1 METLVIEKTE
11 EKELFEYLLKEEEE
25 NEEDYPEFDDYANQ
39 LCRIGNCPLIMSK
52 EEKYVKLSP
61 SKEKLSQSLIDDL
74 LDTGVFNSPV
84 EEELSLEVKQL
95 LKKLKQS

>member
-1 METLVIEKTE
+1 MPK
-11 EKELFEYLLKEEEE
+11 K
-25 NEEDYPEFDDYANQ
+25 
-39 LCRIGNCPLIMSK
+39 
-52 EEKYVKLSP
+52 EKYVKLGP